1 MSGIR
6 SLGVQIGNY
15 ELLSELA
22 AGGMATV
29 YIARHVGAAGFERL
43 VVVKR
48 VHRHLVRD
56 PEFHDMFRDEARVA
70 SLIRHP
76 NVVSVADVVES
87 EGELFLVMEYVE
99 SVALMTLQRAVIL
112 EEKTRLEPAVA
123 ARIVAD
129 TLAGLHAAHEAVDM
143 RGASLEVVHRDVS
156 PQNIVIGVDGQSRII
171 DFGIAKAA
179 HRFSATR
186 SGSVKGKL
194 GYMAPEQARG
204 LSIDRRTDIFAAG
217 VVLHEVLTGKRLF
230 SGDNEIDTLRRLTEQ
245 VVQNPSLLVA
255 EIPNALYHVVQR
267 ALERDPAERFQTAV
281 AFLEALEQ
289 AIQPAPARDVAACL
303 ERFCGKRLTARRETL
318 KAILQG
324 KSPAQIPSFVA
335 GPPSLDGP
343 GGGRE
348 ARTKVDGQSTNGTGS
363 QIVAT
368 HSAPPQRLGRA
379 GPWRLLLASLGAG
392 VLAAVVMALLRGSGS
407 GGAAAPTVTPVES
420 ASAVASVAT
429 APSAT
434 ASASASATIPAA
446 DSASAGP
453 VLTGDPAKAAGG
465 LRVPRPPASGT
476 PSRGRPPSGSE
487 LHDNPYGPP

>member
-1 MSGIR
+1 MSGIQ
-6 SLGVQIGNY
+6 SLGVQIGSY

-143 RGASLEVVHRDVS
+143 RGVSLEVVHRDVS

-217 VVLHEVLTGKRLF
+217 VVLHEVLTGQRLF

-245 VVQNPSLLVA
+245 VVQNPSRLVA
-255 EIPNALYHVVQR
+255 EIPHALDHVVQR
-267 ALERDPAERFQTAV
+267 ALERDPAQRFQTAA
-281 AFLEALEQ
+281 AFLEALER

-324 KSPAQIPSFVA
+324 KAPTQLPSLVA

-343 GGGRE
+343 GRE

-392 VLAAVVMALLRGSGS
+392 VLAAVVMALFRGSGS
-407 GGAAAPTVTPVES
+407 GGAAAPTANPGKE
-420 ASAVASVAT
+420 ASAVAPVAT
-429 APSAT
+429 APSAAAT
-434 ASASASATIPAA
+434 ASASATIPAA
-446 DSASAGP
+446 ASASAAP
-453 VLTGDPAKAAGG
+453 SLTGEPAKAAGG
-465 LRVPRPPASGT
+465 PRTPRTPGSGT
-476 PSRGRPPSGSE
+476 PSHGHPPSGSE